1 MLRRQ
6 GACGHLK
13 FPWKPKMQCL
23 QVEQLQPFQ
32 NRVWISV
39 PSLALP
45 GGAHCPPGP
54 SFDQR
59 CPKLWW
65 NKPGWFFFS
74 KPLPDATLSP
84 SLCQGLTRHVHDW
97 RNRHQAMHC
106 KKEQRLN
113 SFIMDMLVGILCWE
127 AATGN
132 LHSHSKHNPTCHMKT
147 KNSWAQGPPTTKHVT
162 WIPKTLEPKVYHIT
176 PPILA
181 EKLAN
186 NYGHKNSVGNPKL
199 FGQQVAWHW
208 HSKCYSVCKCY
219 LSFKYYL
226 GCKCYLGS
234 KNDSDSKTCYLDSKC
249 YLDPDVI

>member
-45 GGAHCPPGP
+45 GSAHCPPGP

-106 KKEQRLN
+106 KKN
-113 SFIMDMLVGILCWE
+113 KDWTVSSWTCWWAFFAGKQQLE
-127 AATGN
+127 TYIHTANTIQHATW
-132 LHSHSKHNPTCHMKT
+132 K
-147 KNSWAQGPPTTKHVT
+147 
-162 WIPKTLEPKVYHIT
+162 PKTLEHKVHPQPNMLHEYQKLLSPRSIT
-176 PPILA
+176 SHHQFLLRSLQTTMDTKI
-181 EKLAN
+181 
-186 NYGHKNSVGNPKL
+186 
-199 FGQQVAWHW
+199 Q
-208 HSKCYSVCKCY
+208 
-219 LSFKYYL
+219 L
-226 GCKCYLGS
+226 GTQNYLGS
-234 KNDSDSKTCYLDSKC
+234 KLPGTDTANATQCANAT
-249 YLDPDVI
+249 